1 MATDFA
7 TKYTNANID
16 QDATQYDS
24 ELFVRLH
31 TKLANA
37 LSSEKLSI
45 GVLVSL
51 LFLLSVGFWS

>member
-1 MATDFA
+1 MATDFG

-24 ELFVRLH
+24 DLFVGLH
-31 TKLANA
+31 TKLTNA

-51 LFLLSVGFWS
+51 LFLL